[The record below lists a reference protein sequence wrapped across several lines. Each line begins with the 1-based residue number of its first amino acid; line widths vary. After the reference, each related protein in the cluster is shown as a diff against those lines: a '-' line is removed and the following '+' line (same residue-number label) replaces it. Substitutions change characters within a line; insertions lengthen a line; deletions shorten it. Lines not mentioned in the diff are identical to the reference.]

1 MPTAQQILSKLVAA
15 DDELT
20 SEYGATDNAAVRRQ
34 ITICATAIEAVIME
48 IIRADLHRRTR
59 ILRSLTDELRNATAD
74 LEQLKRSIGALTQ
87 AGQIAQKAI
96 NTLTS
101 LVPFL

>member
-1 MPTAQQILSKLVAA
+1 LVRSTSTQDGGRVPPSTVAVLASTRPGRAA
-15 DDELT
+15 ASNSGKTRGL
-20 SEYGATDNAAVRRQ
+20 RR
-34 ITICATAIEAVIME
+34 A
-48 IIRADLHRRTR
+48 ADLHRGTR

-74 LEQLKRSIGALTQ
+74 LEQLKRSIGTLTQ